1 MIGNMSRNRIGL
13 FVKSTIFACIAS
25 LLAVGAQAADIT
37 GAFGYEF
44 GESLVEKD
52 IITRRQGMGPHD
64 IIPKKKAGTVKTVQ
78 AYIAPE
84 TNSIFALD
92 GINSFPTMAQC
103 TKMVTMITFFLGKK
117 YADSIDKKENIGD
130 GVEKAGVKFSD
141 TQNGKVVM
149 VSCTDNASEARL
161 SVRYG
166 DVALTEQALK
176 DWKKLEG
183 RSIDPENGLRL

>member
-1 MIGNMSRNRIGL
+1 MLRVKIGL
-13 FVKSTIFACIAS
+13 FVKSIIFTCIINM
-25 LLAVGAQAADIT
+25 LAAGVQAKDIT

-52 IITRRQGMGPHD
+52 IIIKRQGMGPHD
-64 IIPKKKAGTVKTVQ
+64 IIPKKKAGTVKVVQ
-78 AYIAPE
+78 AYISPK
-84 TNSIFALD
+84 TNAIFALD

-130 GVEKAGVKFSD
+130 GVGEAGVMFSD

-149 VSCTDNASEARL
+149 VSCKDSASEARL

-166 DVALTEQALK
+166 DVVLTEQALK
-176 DWKKLEG
+176 DWDKLEG
-183 RSIDPENGLRL
+183 ESINSDNGLRL

>member
-1 MIGNMSRNRIGL
+1 MLRNRIGL
-13 FVKSTIFACIAS
+13 FVKSIIFACIVS
-25 LLAVGAQAADIT
+25 MLAVGAQAKEIT

-52 IITRRQGMGPHD
+52 IITKRQGMGPHD
-64 IIPKKKAGTVKTVQ
+64 IIPKKKAGTVKAVQ
-78 AYIAPE
+78 AYISPK
-84 TNSIFALD
+84 TNTIFALD

-130 GVEKAGVKFSD
+130 GVGKTGVKFSD
-141 TQNGKVVM
+141 THNGKVVM
-149 VSCTDNASEARL
+149 VSCTDSASEARL

-176 DWKKLEG
+176 DWEKLEG
-183 RSIDPENGLRL
+183 GSIDSENGLRL